1 MRAITQFMI
10 VSLAAL
16 LLLVA
21 CARPEIRPPEDPDL
35 RNVTPQ
41 DSVTLYDDAT
51 GRPAEATVA
60 DVRPGERL
68 EILALS
74 GGGADG
80 AFGAGVL
87 KGWTES
93 GHRPR
98 FDIVT
103 GVSTG
108 ALTSIFAFLGPR
120 YDETLRRLYTSV
132 DTARIFRTK
141 GLIAG
146 VTSSSLLDNEPL
158 KKEVEKA
165 LTPAL
170 LDEIAREH
178 EKGRRL
184 YVGTTNLDAGR
195 LVVWD
200 IGAIAASRH
209 PRRKEVIRDIL
220 LASAAVPAFFR
231 PVYIRPLKA
240 AKGRQMHVDGSIKSP
255 FVLEPFMLRPSAP
268 RGKAVYVIINSWVRL
283 SDNSGAVRPQTVDIA
298 ARSLSELMRGAMQQ
312 QLYRAYVM
320 ARNAGA
326 RFYMMA
332 IPDEGPG
339 SNNALDF
346 DTARM
351 KALYETGRRL
361 GRAGRWQQEPPRL
374 SSAERVPASRKTAT
388 SKSR

>member
-1 MRAITQFMI
+1 MPSFLSHIR
-10 VSLAAL
+10 SGAAL
-16 LLLVA
+16 LLALFLLFA
-21 CARPEIRPPEDPDL
+21 CAQPDVRPLEDPDL
-35 RNVTPQ
+35 RETTPQ
-41 DSVTLYDDAT
+41 DSVELYDT
-51 GRPAEATVA
+51 KGRPAEATVA
-60 DVRPGERL
+60 DVKPGERL

-93 GHRPR
+93 GRRPQ

-108 ALTSIFAFLGPR
+108 ALTSVFAFLGPK

-132 DTARIFRTK
+132 DAKRIFHTK

-158 KKEVEKA
+158 KREIEKA

-184 YVGTTNLDAGR
+184 YVATTNLDAGR

-200 IGAIAASRH
+200 IGRIAASRD
-209 PRRKEVIRDIL
+209 PRRKAVIRDIL
-220 LASAAVPAFFR
+220 LASAAVPAFFK

-240 AKGRQMHVDGSIKSP
+240 AKGSQMHVDGSLKAP
-255 FVLEPFMLRPSAP
+255 FLLEPFMLRPKAP
-268 RGKAVYVIINSWVRL
+268 KGKDVYVIINGWMRL
-283 SDNSGAVRPQTVDIA
+283 SDRSGAVKPQTVDIA
-298 ARSLSELMRGAMQQ
+298 ARSLSELMRGRMEQA
-312 QLYRAYVM
+312 LYRAYVM
-320 ARNAGA
+320 SRKAGA
-326 RFYMMA
+326 RFYVLA

-346 DTARM
+346 DTKRM
-351 KALYETGRRL
+351 QALYETGRRL
-361 GRAGRWQQEPPRL
+361 GRAGLWKREPPRL
-374 SSAERVPASRKTAT
+374 SAMER
-388 SKSR
+388 